1 MLYSCYN
8 GSTGTGFSFNTPLF
22 AADPPLPGMPVQ
34 GFFDRSP
41 WFANAVSI
49 FLQAWQVTALSSW
62 TSNYFGHFWIS
73 AMDAAS
79 FAPHFA
85 HSPSVSLRVVS
96 QGHSIQPRW
105 LSLLGR
111 NFVVAHIACGKT
123 FPSVHFAIWRS
134 TNLLLR
140 LSGQSQH
147 SAQMALMQRVRAR
160 RVAMHGNC
168 DRMWLALLG
177 SRQIFSEDILCSVG
191 GAFLVRP
198 VLGRSYSYQHAET
211 KELINLLIVII
222 TQIPS
227 SDNVLIW
234 ITSTRSINLL
244 RASTSYTSSPSKTLK
259 PIKRIKSIKPI
270 KSIKSIKPFELS
282 LWEKH
287 IKPFQSL
294 PMFGPRFLW
303 HFYGDFGSIF
313 RRRVSFDLRGRTGL
327 VPQAQPCTECTN
339 VTFEALCHAKGQNM
353 RN

>member
-8 GSTGTGFSFNTPLF
+8 GSNGTGFSFNTPLF

-34 GFFDRSP
+34 GYFHWSP

-62 TSNYFGHFWIS
+62 TSNYFGHFRIS

-211 KELINLLIVII
+211 KDLNFHYE
-222 TQIPS
+222 
-227 SDNVLIW
+227 
-234 ITSTRSINLL
+234 
-244 RASTSYTSSPSKTLK
+244 KT
-259 PIKRIKSIKPI
+259 
-270 KSIKSIKPFELS
+270 
-282 LWEKH
+282 
-287 IKPFQSL
+287 PFQSL

-339 VTFEALCHAKGQNM
+339 VTFEALCHARGQIM

>member
-1 MLYSCYN
+1 
-8 GSTGTGFSFNTPLF
+8 
-22 AADPPLPGMPVQ
+22 
-34 GFFDRSP
+34 
-41 WFANAVSI
+41 
-49 FLQAWQVTALSSW
+49 
-62 TSNYFGHFWIS
+62 
-73 AMDAAS
+73 MDAAS

-111 NFVVAHIACGKT
+111 IFVVAHIACGKT

-177 SRQIFSEDILCSVG
+177 SRQIFSEDILCSVS

-222 TQIPS
+222 TQIPA

-259 PIKRIKSIKPI
+259 PIKPIKRIKSIKPFWTFTMRKTHQALPI
-270 KSIKSIKPFELS
+270 PSNVRFFRPAFPVALLRWLREHLQATGQ
-282 LWEKH
+282 LWPSRPH
-287 IKPFQSL
+287 
-294 PMFGPRFLW
+294 GPRASGPAM
-303 HFYGDFGSIF
+303 H
-313 RRRVSFDLRGRTGL
+313 RVYQCDIWGVVSCQG
-327 VPQAQPCTECTN
+327 TE
-339 VTFEALCHAKGQNM
+339 HAELN
-353 RN
+353 R